1 MLKNKRLVWITLA
14 MAAVP
19 LVAGA
24 QELETQPEKVGYMI
38 GMDIGNSIKDQQDQ
52 VDLDALLQGIRDV
65 YEDNDT
71 LLSTAEAQ
79 QIRQQYMQQRRA
91 QMQQERQA
99 QAETNLEEGEEFLAE
114 NANKEGVEVTDSG
127 LQYKVIEEGDGAS
140 PNATDTVTVHYRG
153 KLLNGT
159 EFDSSYSRG
168 QPATFS
174 LDQVI
179 PGWTEGVQLMNV
191 GSKYRFFIPGNL
203 AYGERGSRGI
213 PPNATLI
220 FDVELLDVKSAAAEE
235 GSEAAGAEDAATQGG
250 DQG

>member
-1 MLKNKRLVWITLA
+1 MLNNKRLVWITLA
-14 MAAVP
+14 MAAAP

-24 QELETQPEKVGYMI
+24 QELESQSERVGYMI

-52 VDLDALLQGIRDV
+52 VDLDTLLQGIRDV
-65 YEDNDT
+65 YEGNDT

-79 QIRQQYMQQRRA
+79 QIRQQYMQERRA

-99 QAETNLEEGEEFLAE
+99 QAETNLEEGEAFLAE
-114 NANKEGVEVTDSG
+114 NANKEGVQVTDSD
-127 LQYKVIEEGDGAS
+127 LQYKVIESGDGAS
-140 PNATDTVTVHYRG
+140 PSAEDTVTVHYRG

-168 QPATFS
+168 QPASFA

-191 GSKYRFFIPGNL
+191 GSKYRFFVPPDL
-203 AYGERGSRGI
+203 AYGEQGSRGI

-220 FDVELLDVKSAAAEE
+220 FDVELLDVKSAAGESGE
-235 GSEAAGAEDAATQGG
+235 NAGAEDAPAEGDNQG
-250 DQG
+250 